1 MYLRGDEMRCDATR
15 CTRMSS
21 ISGDALSDEYGVG
34 TRQQSKLAGVGSA
47 LVARRYEVQAALR
60 WRWFEAEAR

>member
-1 MYLRGDEMRCDATR
+1 MRCDATR
-15 CTRMSS
+15 CTCLSS
-21 ISGDALSDEYGVG
+21 ISGDALSDEYGIS
-34 TRQQSKLAGVGSA
+34 TAIKLAGVGSA